1 MKKSIKVLISTATDT
16 MIALTLAG
24 SAFADRTLIID
35 GLPKTP
41 YRSGVGAYE
50 GDVAYSTATPQSILN
65 NINLVDGTQLSYIM
79 R

>member
-1 MKKSIKVLISTATDT
+1 MKKSIKVLISISTAT
-16 MIALTLAG
+16 MIALTSVG

-41 YRSGVGAYE
+41 YRSGVGVYE
-50 GDVAYSTATPQSILN
+50 GDVAYSTATPQSIFN
-65 NINLVDGTQLSYIM
+65 DTNLVHGAQLSYIM

>member
-1 MKKSIKVLISTATDT
+1 MKKSIKVLISISTTT
-16 MIALTLAG
+16 MIALTSVG

-50 GDVAYSTATPQSILN
+50 GDVAYSTATPQSIFN
-65 NINLVDGTQLSYIM
+65 DTNLVHGAQLSYIM